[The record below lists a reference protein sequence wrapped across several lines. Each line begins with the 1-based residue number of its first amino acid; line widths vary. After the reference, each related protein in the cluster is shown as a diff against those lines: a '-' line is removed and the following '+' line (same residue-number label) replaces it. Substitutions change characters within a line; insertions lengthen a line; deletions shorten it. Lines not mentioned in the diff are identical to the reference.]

1 MMSSLESYWVLF
13 LFSTYIRY
21 SNAGRMFPLELD
33 NVNSFRGFTQF
44 FQEIV
49 EIFQIGQLHHL
60 LYPSLLTIILP
71 SLDVS

>member
-1 MMSSLESYWVLF
+1 
-13 LFSTYIRY
+13 
-21 SNAGRMFPLELD
+21 MFPLELD